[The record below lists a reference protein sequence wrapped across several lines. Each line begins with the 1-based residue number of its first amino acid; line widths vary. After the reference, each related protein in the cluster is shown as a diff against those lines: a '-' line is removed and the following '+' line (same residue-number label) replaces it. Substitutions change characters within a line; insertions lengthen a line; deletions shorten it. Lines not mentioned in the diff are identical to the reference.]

1 MRHRATIAALLLP
14 TVAVAQPA
22 PLPRMCTVEHVAEA
36 GEPAPCTGVLMPP
49 GDALDG
55 AACLDAGLPR
65 CKALR
70 RRAAAVC
77 AADVAQLAR
86 QVSEADARAER
97 WRELARMPCPPA
109 VTRRVEVPRGLPSWV
124 TWAAAGVALVG
135 GVWVGWRLR
144 GLASP

>member
-1 MRHRATIAALLLP
+1 MRHRATLAALLMPAL
-14 TVAVAQPA
+14 AVAQPA

-55 AACLDAGLPR
+55 AACLDSGLPR

-70 RRAAAVC
+70 RRDAAVC

-86 QVSEADARAER
+86 QVSEADARSER
-97 WRELARMPCPPA
+97 WRELARVPCPPS

-135 GVWVGWRLR
+135 GVWVGWQVRDAIR
-144 GLASP
+144 

>member
-1 MRHRATIAALLLP
+1 MTGRATIAALLVP
-14 TVAVAQPA
+14 AVAVAQPA
-22 PLPRMCTVEHVAEA
+22 PLPSMCTVEHVAEA
-36 GEPAPCTGVLMPP
+36 GAPAPCTGVLMPP

-55 AACLDAGLPR
+55 AACLDADLPR

-70 RRAAAVC
+70 RRDAAVC

-97 WRELARMPCPPA
+97 WRELARVPCPPS

-124 TWAAAGVALVG
+124 TWAAAGVALAAG
-135 GVWVGWRLR
+135 GWLGWRARGALR
-144 GLASP
+144 